1 MISQCEYYARKFRKK
16 AGQTPD
22 IKRSATFINEE
33 VGEYFK
39 STDELNSLKELADIV
54 YVAGGLLDACRE
66 EAHKRGWDLN
76 KAVELVHNNNLGR
89 MTDKRDENGKVL
101 KDPNYPKV
109 DLSGL
114 IK

>member
-1 MISQCEYYARKFRKK
+1 MISDCEFYARKFREK
-16 AGQTPD
+16 AGQKPS
-22 IKRSATFINEE
+22 IHRSNILISEE
-33 VGEYFK
+33 VTEYFDAE
-39 STDELNSLKELADIV
+39 TELEAIKELADIV

-76 KAVELVHNNNLGR
+76 EAVKRVHENNVGR

-109 DLSGL
+109 VLSDLV
-114 IK
+114 